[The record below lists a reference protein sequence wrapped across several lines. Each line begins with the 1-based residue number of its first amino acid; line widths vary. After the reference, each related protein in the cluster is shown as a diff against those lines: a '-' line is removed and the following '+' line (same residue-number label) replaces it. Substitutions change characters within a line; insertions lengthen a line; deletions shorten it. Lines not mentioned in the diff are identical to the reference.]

1 MTLVFAFVSP
11 VCSPLQ
17 SEIACIIW
25 LHCPNLHLLT
35 IMTKATHVP
44 IYIQIF
50 RSPSHCGKSEI
61 FVQKLKIQHF
71 CTKLEYFQDKTQTK
85 VQKQKMEFWTQNSIL
100 PQCAFIA
107 KVWITLHGWVG
118 FYWVVK
124 PRHISTWTVDMN
136 RAYFPSHLIPIDD
149 PGLWFKS
156 SPSMFAQKTFTT
168 SRLQNKSWGFLHTS
182 KLFDDSKL

>member
-1 MTLVFAFVSP
+1 MPRLCTDTKGTTRKGDFYMNRQFIMLETAIKNTLTKCHS
-11 VCSPLQ
+11 
-17 SEIACIIW
+17 
-25 LHCPNLHLLT
+25 
-35 IMTKATHVP
+35 IMM
-44 IYIQIF
+44 
-50 RSPSHCGKSEI
+50 
-61 FVQKLKIQHF
+61 QKLPLHSTQHF

-85 VQKQKMEFWTQNSIL
+85 VQNQKMEFWTQNSIL

>member
-1 MTLVFAFVSP
+1 MITLSQFTFAYNYDESNTCTYLHSNFQVP
-11 VCSPLQ
+11 FTLWK
-17 SEIACIIW
+17 IW
-25 LHCPNLHLLT
+25 NFDSKIENSRT
-35 IMTKATHVP
+35 INST
-44 IYIQIF
+44 
-50 RSPSHCGKSEI
+50 
-61 FVQKLKIQHF
+61 QHF

-85 VQKQKMEFWTQNSIL
+85 VQKQIMEFWTQNSIL

-168 SRLQNKSWGFLHTS
+168 SGLQNKSWGFLHTS